1 MDESLHTFT
10 IKTTFAHEDEGT
22 ASSSAA
28 SVIKIVENVKNTFP
42 GVVTSRQLARS
53 MKVILEPKG
62 FTLDKTLLVTSFC
75 CDEVCRDLEDEL
87 KKNFGQVS
95 WHTYLSSCL
104 WVFHVQHDCLICLFC
119 RISILEE

>member
-95 WHTYLSSCL
+95 WHICIH
-104 WVFHVQHDCLICLFC
+104 VFGYFTFNMIV
-119 RISILEE
+119 